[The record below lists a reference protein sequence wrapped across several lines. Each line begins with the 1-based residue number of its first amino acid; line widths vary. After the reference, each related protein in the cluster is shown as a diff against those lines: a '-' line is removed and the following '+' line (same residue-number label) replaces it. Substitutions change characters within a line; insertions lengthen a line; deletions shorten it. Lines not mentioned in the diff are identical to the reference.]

1 MEVHYT
7 TARQSIR
14 SAPPF
19 NFNESL
25 EQPVLMTL
33 PYTHTQSPIIP
44 VSSLCWWLECGQD
57 HTLTAT
63 RPDKPKRTDV
73 SLFQS
78 RGVVDTISSHGHD
91 LPLALATFHDDQFLL
106 WRGTGEH
113 NLRVV
118 AENLIDLGRGHVTKV
133 TAVDNSSLGLSEG

>member
-7 TARQSIR
+7 TSKTIC
-14 SAPPF
+14 SAPPL
-19 NFNESL
+19 NFNKSL

-33 PYTHTQSPIIP
+33 PYTQPHSPIRPI
-44 VSSLCWWLECGQD
+44 SSLCWWLECGQD

-63 RPDKPKRTDV
+63 RPDKAKRTNV
-73 SLFQS
+73 GLFQS

-91 LPLALATFHDDQFLL
+91 LPLALATFHDDQLL
-106 WRGTGEH
+106 LGRGTGKH

-118 AENLIDLGRGHVTKV
+118 AENLVDLGRGHVTKV
-133 TAVDNSSLGLSEG
+133 TPMDNSSLGLSEE